1 MRSQLEL
8 IQRAVEQ
15 YERDNE
21 TLTRF
26 RKRFSDSDN
35 LWEIMLIKIKNDV
48 EPYTFESKDGKKKYS
63 VKYCRPHNYINRC
76 GMIIYEEL
84 EDKSVNLGTYDF
96 YEDKVP
102 DESQQEFMIA
112 LREYEDLLLD
122 DFAKTAKKYL
132 ETSLETLCKYE
143 GDLNVVE
150 VKVD

>member
-35 LWEIMLIKIKNDV
+35 LWEMMLIKIKNDV
-48 EPYTFESKDGKKKYS
+48 EPYTFKSKDGKKKYS

-84 EDKSVNLGTYDF
+84 EDKSIILGVYDF
-96 YEDKVP
+96 MRIKF
-102 DESQQEFMIA
+102 QMNHNKN
-112 LREYEDLLLD
+112 L
-122 DFAKTAKKYL
+122 
-132 ETSLETLCKYE
+132 
-143 GDLNVVE
+143 
-150 VKVD
+150 